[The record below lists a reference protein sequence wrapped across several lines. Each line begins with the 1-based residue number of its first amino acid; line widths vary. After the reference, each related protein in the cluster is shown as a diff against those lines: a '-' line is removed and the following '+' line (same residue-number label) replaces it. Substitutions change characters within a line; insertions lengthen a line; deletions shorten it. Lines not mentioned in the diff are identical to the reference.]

1 MRVYNKV
8 RNMLGTNETLLQKF
22 EQLEI
27 TIADHDNKIIQMLEY
42 LKHLEKTRKNEDDF
56 NNRKKIGY

>member
-1 MRVYNKV
+1 
-8 RNMLGTNETLLQKF
+8 MLGTNETLLQKF